1 MTSMPI
7 ERSDTTSET
16 DNLMIR
22 HYNQPG
28 SDESDSEG
36 ARISK
41 KNPNKN
47 KKIMLVLFIVVIV
60 KKFMR

>member
-1 MTSMPI
+1 MPI

-36 ARISK
+36 ARNKQKKSK
-41 KNPNKN
+41 QKQKNNELKSC
-47 KKIMLVLFIVVIV
+47 L
-60 KKFMR
+60 